1 MAIAAPQTRGHPG
14 ASTLETSLK
23 QNSSHIKIFFS
34 FLAFDFLFHYI
45 YLRGPTNFRVFSAV
59 ELIRTNFR
67 AGPSSAFSRTLF
79 LSLGSRI
86 GASERKDP
94 LHEMHVL
101 MVLCQV
107 HALIPLSG
115 MDEIGD

>member
-1 MAIAAPQTRGHPG
+1 M
-14 ASTLETSLK
+14 
-23 QNSSHIKIFFS
+23 
-34 FLAFDFLFHYI
+34 
-45 YLRGPTNFRVFSAV
+45 

-67 AGPSSAFSRTLF
+67 ADPSSAFSRTLF

-86 GASERKDP
+86 GVSERKDP

>member
-1 MAIAAPQTRGHPG
+1 M
-14 ASTLETSLK
+14 
-23 QNSSHIKIFFS
+23 
-34 FLAFDFLFHYI
+34 
-45 YLRGPTNFRVFSAV
+45 FSAL

-67 AGPSSAFSRTLF
+67 ADPSSAFNRTLF

-101 MVLCQV
+101 IVFCQV